1 MNAHT
6 TQVNDVGG
14 LSTHLD
20 RIRQLPRLTRAQEHA
35 LAVRAQQGDAAAK
48 QALVQHNLWLVVTV
62 TRKLRLG
69 GLRLEDLIQEGS
81 LGLMRA
87 AESYDPRAG
96 TRFSTYAVWWIR
108 AFVGKYLQSARSS
121 VRPRRGTVAQLD
133 VSLDATVGEEDGPS
147 RLESVADDVPTPEDA
162 YRRAENQRD
171 VRVAVRDARGGV
183 SELGWDIVHNRLAQ
197 DPPETLEQIARRWGL
212 SRERV
217 RQVEMATR
225 KVLRR
230 HLEPVHAREAA

>member
-1 MNAHT
+1 MNAHSM
-6 TQVNDVGG
+6 QGSDVGG
-14 LSTHLD
+14 LSTHLN
-20 RIRQLPRLTRAQEHA
+20 RIRQLPRLTRAEEHA
-35 LAVRAQQGDAAAK
+35 LAVRAQRGDRAAK
-48 QALVQHNLWLVVTV
+48 QALVRHNLWLVVTV
-62 TRKLRLG
+62 TRKLRLA
-69 GLRLEDLIQEGS
+69 GLRLEDVIQEGS

-87 AESYDPRAG
+87 AESYDPGAG

-108 AFVGKYLQSARSS
+108 AYVGKYLQAARSS

-133 VSLDATVGEEDGPS
+133 VSLDATIGDEDGPS
-147 RLESVADDVPTPEDA
+147 PLESVADDVPTPEDA
-162 YRRAENQRD
+162 YHRAENERD
-171 VRVAVRDARGGV
+171 VRLAVRDARCGV
-183 SELGWDIVHNRLAQ
+183 SELGWDIIHTRLAQ

-230 HLEPVHAREAA
+230 HLAPVQERQAA